1 MAGASDPQSQAAP
14 AGAANRS
21 AFGLTGSE
29 STGAP
34 AGSVS
39 DGSVPAG
46 PVPVGPDPDGAG
58 PAQRIGRAREAV
70 AAALDGIAFGLL

>member
-34 AGSVS
+34 AGSV
-39 DGSVPAG
+39 PAG
-46 PVPVGPDPDGAG
+46 PVPAGPDPDGAG

>member
-29 STGAP
+29 STAAP
-34 AGSVS
+34 AGSV
-39 DGSVPAG
+39 
-46 PVPVGPDPDGAG
+46 PVGSDPVGAG
-58 PAQRIGRAREAV
+58 PAQLIGRAREAV
-70 AAALDGIAFGLL
+70 AAALDGIAFGLLSD

>member
-29 STGAP
+29 STAT
-34 AGSVS
+34 
-39 DGSVPAG
+39 PAG
-46 PVPVGPDPDGAG
+46 PDPVGAG
-58 PAQRIGRAREAV
+58 PAQLIGRAREAV
-70 AAALDGIAFGLL
+70 AAALDGIAFGLLSD